1 MQVAVIGGGKCSDEI
16 WKMAQD
22 LGKRL
27 AKEGHTTICGGL
39 GGVMEAVCCGAREG
53 GGQAVGILPG
63 EKDQA
68 NPFVG
73 IAIST
78 GMGHA
83 RNVLV
88 VKSADAVIALP
99 GEYGTLS
106 EMALALKMGKQ
117 VISLK
122 SWSMPGAA
130 SAENVDEAISLLG
143 RLTNMEI
150 EPKEIKPKRD

>member
-1 MQVAVIGGGKCSDEI
+1 MQVAVIGGGQCDVSV
-16 WKMAQD
+16 WKMAQE

-27 AKEGHTTICGGL
+27 AEEGHTTICGGL
-39 GGVMEAVCCGAREG
+39 GGVMEAVCCGAREAG
-53 GGQAVGILPG
+53 GLAVGILPG
-63 EKDQA
+63 EKDEA

-73 IAIST
+73 IAIAT

-106 EMALALKMGKQ
+106 EMALALKMGKL

-122 SWSMPGAA
+122 SWSINGAID
-130 SAENVDEAISLLG
+130 AESVEEAISLL
-143 RLTNMEI
+143 EKI
-150 EPKEIKPKRD
+150 D

>member
-1 MQVAVIGGGKCSDEI
+1 MQVAVIGGGQCDASV
-16 WKMAQD
+16 WKMAQE
-22 LGKRL
+22 LGRRL
-27 AKEGHTTICGGL
+27 AEEGHTTICGGL
-39 GGVMEAVCCGAREG
+39 GGVMEAVCCGAREAG
-53 GGQAVGILPG
+53 GLAVGILPG
-63 EKDQA
+63 EKDEA

-73 IAIST
+73 IAIAT

-106 EMALALKMGKQ
+106 EMALALKMGKL

-122 SWSMPGAA
+122 SWSINGAID
-130 SAENVDEAISLLG
+130 AESVEEAISLL
-143 RLTNMEI
+143 EKI
-150 EPKEIKPKRD
+150 D